1 MRQRQA
7 KCLMAKNPKTVR
19 AMRRT
24 VLVLVV
30 AVLALTFSVYAWF
43 QASVVSKG
51 NSITAG
57 NYAIVVAV
65 AVAADEGDAGSPT
78 RIDAESSYIF
88 TAEPATIYTVTL
100 RENGS
105 VSTGYCR
112 IVESGGQ
119 SWYAIPDSDSFQFTI
134 YPSDPA
140 ATYTFTAYWGVPDST
155 AGTQISA
162 GESIGTPPDQSELP
176 AEESPDTDS
185 GQTPDSSTPA
195 DGSQDGGDTQVPG
208 GSVPQQPGDA
218 QQPSEGNGAQ
228 EVPPVEDDAGE
239 KIPSSDGDT
248 SAPDGEAANPDVVTG
263 DTSPAQA
270 GADSPAQDGGSG
282 RTDSAAEGSALS
294 D

>member
-1 MRQRQA
+1 
-7 KCLMAKNPKTVR
+7 
-19 AMRRT
+19 MRRT

-57 NYAIVVAV
+57 NYAIEVAV

-78 RIDAESSYIF
+78 RIDAESSYTL
-88 TAEPATIYTVTL
+88 TAKSSETYTVTL
-100 RENGS
+100 QKNGS

-112 IVESGGQ
+112 IESGGQ
-119 SWYAIPDSDSFQFTI
+119 SWYAIPDNDSFQFTI

-155 AGTQISA
+155 AGTQILA
-162 GESIGTPPDQSELP
+162 DGSIGTPPDPSELP

-195 DGSQDGGDTQVPG
+195 G
-208 GSVPQQPGDA
+208 GSVSQQPGDA

>member
-7 KCLMAKNPKTVR
+7 KCLMAKNRKTVR

-24 VLVLVV
+24 VLVLAV

-78 RIDAESSYIF
+78 RIDAESSYTF

-112 IVESGGQ
+112 IVSGGQ

-162 GESIGTPPDQSELP
+162 GESIGTPPDPSELP
-176 AEESPDTDS
+176 AEESPD

>member
-1 MRQRQA
+1 MLA
-7 KCLMAKNPKTVR
+7 
-19 AMRRT
+19 
-24 VLVLVV
+24 V

-65 AVAADEGDAGSPT
+65 AANGGEAGSPT
-78 RIDAESSYIF
+78 RIDAESSYTF

-112 IVESGGQ
+112 IESDGQ

-162 GESIGTPPDQSELP
+162 GESIGTPPDPSELP

-263 DTSPAQA
+263 DISPAQA
-270 GADSPAQDGGSG
+270 GADSPAQNGGSG

>member
-1 MRQRQA
+1 
-7 KCLMAKNPKTVR
+7 
-19 AMRRT
+19 MRRT
-24 VLVLVV
+24 VLVLAV

-43 QASVVSKG
+43 QASVISKG

-65 AVAADEGDAGSPT
+65 AANGREAGSPT
-78 RIDAESSYIF
+78 RIDAESSYTL
-88 TAEPATIYTVTL
+88 TAKSSETYTVTL
-100 RENGS
+100 QKNGS

-112 IVESGGQ
+112 IESGGQ
-119 SWYAIPDSDSFQFTI
+119 SWYAIPDNDSFQFTI

-155 AGTQISA
+155 AGTQILA
-162 GESIGTPPDQSELP
+162 DGSIGTPPDPSELP

-195 DGSQDGGDTQVPG
+195 GGSQDGGDIQVPG
-208 GSVPQQPGDA
+208 GSVSQQPGDV
-218 QQPSEGNGAQ
+218 QQPSEGNGVQ

>member
-1 MRQRQA
+1 
-7 KCLMAKNPKTVR
+7 
-19 AMRRT
+19 MRRT
-24 VLVLVV
+24 VLVLAV

-57 NYAIVVAV
+57 NYAIEVAV
-65 AVAADEGDAGSPT
+65 AENEGEAGLSESM
-78 RIDAESSYIF
+78 DAESSYTF

-112 IVESGGQ
+112 IESGGQ
-119 SWYAIPDSDSFQFTI
+119 SWYAIPDNDSFQFTI

-140 ATYTFTAYWGVPDST
+140 ATYTFTACWGVPDST
-155 AGTQISA
+155 AGTQILA
-162 GESIGTPPDQSELP
+162 GGSIGTPPDPSELP
-176 AEESPDTDS
+176 AEESPD

-263 DTSPAQA
+263 DISPAQA

>member
-7 KCLMAKNPKTVR
+7 KCLMAKNRKTVR

-24 VLVLVV
+24 VLVLAV

-43 QASVVSKG
+43 QASVISKG

-57 NYAIVVAV
+57 NYAIEV
-65 AVAADEGDAGSPT
+65 AVAANGREAGSPT
-78 RIDAESSYIF
+78 RIDAESSYTL
-88 TAEPATIYTVTL
+88 TAKSSETYTVTL
-100 RENGS
+100 QKNGS
-105 VSTGYCR
+105 VSTGYCK
-112 IVESGGQ
+112 ITSDGQ
-119 SWYAIPDSDSFQFTI
+119 SWYAIPDNDSFQFTI
-134 YPSDPA
+134 YPSDPV

-155 AGTQISA
+155 AGTQILA
-162 GESIGTPPDQSELP
+162 GESIGTPPDPSELP
-176 AEESPDTDS
+176 AEESPD

-195 DGSQDGGDTQVPG
+195 GGSQDGGDTQVPG

-218 QQPSEGNGAQ
+218 QQPSEGNGSQ

>member
-1 MRQRQA
+1 MLA
-7 KCLMAKNPKTVR
+7 
-19 AMRRT
+19 
-24 VLVLVV
+24 V

-43 QASVVSKG
+43 QASVISKG

-57 NYAIVVAV
+57 NYAIEV
-65 AVAADEGDAGSPT
+65 AVAANGREAGSPT
-78 RIDAESSYIF
+78 RIDAESSYTL
-88 TAEPATIYTVTL
+88 TAKSSETYTVTL
-100 RENGS
+100 QKNGS
-105 VSTGYCR
+105 VSTGYCK
-112 IVESGGQ
+112 ITSDGQ
-119 SWYAIPDSDSFQFTI
+119 SWYAIPDNDSFQFTI
-134 YPSDPA
+134 YPSDPV

-155 AGTQISA
+155 AGTQILA
-162 GESIGTPPDQSELP
+162 GESIGTPPDPSELP
-176 AEESPDTDS
+176 AEESPD

-195 DGSQDGGDTQVPG
+195 GGSQDGGDTQVPG

-218 QQPSEGNGAQ
+218 QQPSEGNGSQ

>member
-7 KCLMAKNPKTVR
+7 KCLMAKNRKTVR

-24 VLVLVV
+24 VLVLAV

-51 NSITAG
+51 NRITAG

-78 RIDAESSYIF
+78 RIDAESSYTF

-112 IVESGGQ
+112 IESGGQ
-119 SWYAIPDSDSFQFTI
+119 SWYAIPDNDSFQFTI

>member
-7 KCLMAKNPKTVR
+7 KCLMAKNRKTVR

-57 NYAIVVAV
+57 NYAIEVAV
-65 AVAADEGDAGSPT
+65 AENEGEAVLSESM
-78 RIDAESSYIF
+78 DAESSYTF

-119 SWYAIPDSDSFQFTI
+119 SWYAIPDNDSFQFTI

-140 ATYTFTAYWGVPDST
+140 ATYTFTASWGVPDST
-155 AGTQISA
+155 VGTQISA
-162 GESIGTPPDQSELP
+162 GESIGTPPDPSELP

-218 QQPSEGNGAQ
+218 QQPSEGNGSQ

-248 SAPDGEAANPDVVTG
+248 SALDGEAANPDVVTG

>member
-7 KCLMAKNPKTVR
+7 KCLMAKNRKTVR

-24 VLVLVV
+24 VLVLAV

-57 NYAIVVAV
+57 NYAIEV
-65 AVAADEGDAGSPT
+65 AVAANGGEAGSPT
-78 RIDAESSYIF
+78 SIDAESSYTF

-112 IVESGGQ
+112 IESGGQ

-155 AGTQISA
+155 AGTQILA
-162 GESIGTPPDQSELP
+162 GGSIGTPPDQSELP
-176 AEESPDTDS
+176 AEESPDMDS

-195 DGSQDGGDTQVPG
+195 DGSQDGGDIQVPG
-208 GSVPQQPGDA
+208 GSVSQQPGDA
-218 QQPSEGNGAQ
+218 QQPSEGNGSQ

-248 SAPDGEAANPDVVTG
+248 SAPDGETANPDVVTG

-270 GADSPAQDGGSG
+270 GADSPAQNGGSG

>member
-1 MRQRQA
+1 MLA
-7 KCLMAKNPKTVR
+7 
-19 AMRRT
+19 
-24 VLVLVV
+24 V

-65 AVAADEGDAGSPT
+65 AANGGEAGSPT
-78 RIDAESSYIF
+78 RIDAESSYTL
-88 TAEPATIYTVTL
+88 TAKSSETYTVTL
-100 RENGS
+100 QKNGS

-112 IVESGGQ
+112 IESGGQ

-162 GESIGTPPDQSELP
+162 GESIGTPPDPSELP

-195 DGSQDGGDTQVPG
+195 DGSQDGGDIQVPG

-218 QQPSEGNGAQ
+218 RQPSEGNGAQ

-263 DTSPAQA
+263 DISPAQA
-270 GADSPAQDGGSG
+270 GADSPAQNGGSG